1 MRSQLGL
8 DLAKKL
14 MLNFENKLDFQI
26 TQKYLLNLESVKIS

>member
-1 MRSQLGL
+1 MGSRLGL

-26 TQKYLLNLESVKIS
+26 THKNIC

>member
-26 TQKYLLNLESVKIS
+26 SQKHLLNLESVKIS